1 MTQHKHI
8 RTPKSARL
16 ATVLGLSGTLI
27 VPVGLLTAAP
37 AAAHTPAPAAAPT
50 TPVVQL
56 AGAPQDGVVEEA
68 ARQAGAPYVYGATG
82 PDVFDCSGYVQH
94 VFRQSGREIPRTSS
108 AQYAASQPVARED
121 KQPGDLIA
129 MRNSSE
135 SITHVGIYAGDNAWW
150 VASSSRDAVIRQ
162 NLYSNNYSVG
172 RFA

>member
-37 AAAHTPAPAAAPT
+37 AAAHTPVAAAAPAPAVEPAG
-50 TPVVQL
+50 TPP
-56 AGAPQDGVVEEA
+56 AGVVEEA

-94 VFRQSGREIPRTSS
+94 VFRQLGREVPRTSS
-108 AQYAASQPVARED
+108 AQYAASEPVARGD

-129 MRNSSE
+129 MRNSSG

-162 NLYSNNYSVG
+162 TLYSNNYSVG

>member
-1 MTQHKHI
+1 MTKHKHV

-16 ATVLGLSGTLI
+16 ATVLGVSSALL

-37 AAAHTPAPAAAPT
+37 AAAHTHAPEPAPT

-56 AGAPQDGVVEEA
+56 AGAPQDGVVEQA
-68 ARQAGAPYVYGATG
+68 ARQVGAPYVYGATG
-82 PDVFDCSGYVQH
+82 PDAFDCSGYVQH
-94 VFRQSGREIPRTSS
+94 VFRQLGRELPRTSS
-108 AQYAASQPVARED
+108 AQYAASEPVARDD

-129 MRNSSE
+129 MRNSSGR
-135 SITHVGIYAGDNAWW
+135 ITHVGIYAGDNAWW

-162 NLYSNNYSVG
+162 TLYSNNFSVG